1 MHDNNIRMDELES
14 PAVWI
19 NPIDAQKRKISDGEL
34 VNVYN
39 DRGAIKIPAKVTGRI
54 MAGVVAVS
62 EGDGTLPIP
71 VGSICGAALIRLP
84 WAIKRRPWRKE
95 IPNILI

>member
-1 MHDNNIRMDELES
+1 MHDNNIRMDDELES

-19 NPIDAQKRKISDGEL
+19 NPIDAQKRKISGGEL

-54 MAGVVAVS
+54 MAGVVAAVS
-62 EGDGTLPIP
+62 EGGYTLPIP
-71 VGSICGAALIRLP
+71 VWVDRGAALIRLP
-84 WAIKRRPWRKE
+84 
-95 IPNILI
+95 